1 MKRLIIII
9 VSLVS
14 FFGAEELFGQQ
25 HYSMSEGNPEW
36 VYYLQNRS
44 NTMFRKPIANTYISF
59 YKDDCFMRVFV
70 ADTVIKEGKVLNKM
84 MCEVLDINGNKI
96 DPSGTLLGENPFLLA
111 LFREEDNKVFG
122 GMYFLDCRFTNH
134 TPLDN
139 EEHSSW
145 ANNLL
150 FDFNLEV
157 GDTLYRTM
165 SYYYKKDP
173 DYCFPVMAK
182 QLISLCDG
190 SKRHL
195 TTYKSISPFLKEIYS
210 IEGIGFINADTPP
223 FGSLIDDRISKYIS
237 HWCQLIMFKQ
247 NDKVVYIAPRED
259 PEDDGQYEGSRTFK
273 AMPFYPDIT
282 PESVASGEYN
292 FDTSIINSMVDS
304 AQKDDYSRY
313 NIGGQRINGLQKG
326 LNIVDGKKIYIK

>member
-1 MKRLIIII
+1 
-9 VSLVS
+9 
-14 FFGAEELFGQQ
+14 
-25 HYSMSEGNPEW
+25 
-36 VYYLQNRS
+36 
-44 NTMFRKPIANTYISF
+44 
-59 YKDDCFMRVFV
+59 
-70 ADTVIKEGKVLNKM
+70 
-84 MCEVLDINGNKI
+84 
-96 DPSGTLLGENPFLLA
+96 
-111 LFREEDNKVFG
+111 
-122 GMYFLDCRFTNH
+122 
-134 TPLDN
+134 
-139 EEHSSW
+139 
-145 ANNLL
+145 
-150 FDFNLEV
+150 
-157 GDTLYRTM
+157 M

-282 PESVASGEYN
+282 PESVASGKYS
-292 FDTSIINSMVDS
+292 FDTSAQMSKNDNS
-304 AQKDDYSRY
+304 QEEYYSKY
-313 NIGGQRINGLQKG
+313 NLQGQRINTLQKG
-326 LNIVDGKKIYIK
+326 LNIVDGNKIMVK